1 MPPGYSR
8 PLLICSTLFLWVQ
21 EWWWCWYGVSNVS
34 TVPSHL
40 LEKLLGR
47 CARIY
52 RARHVRLRPLR
63 DPAVGRRPA
72 RRTVHPRHFRPE
84 RGEKVVDGV
93 RDDHTVVRGHQERD
107 HHTGQASAC
116 EHIHALKFGQA
127 KHARKGTHV
136 NHRRW
141 GAPDLVRS
149 HVIGMRAGGGGGCV
163 RHNET
168 QAISFVII
176 RIRSTMYHRVW
187 CRYMIYAEH
196 SHLGDGNYTH

>member
-47 CARIY
+47 CARIH

-72 RRTVHPRHFRPE
+72 RRTVHPRHLRPE

-116 EHIHALKFGQA
+116 TD
-127 KHARKGTHV
+127 KHNCITIWSSKARAERYTCQSQTMG
-136 NHRRW
+136 
-141 GAPDLVRS
+141 GGPDLVRS
-149 HVIGMRAGGGGGCV
+149 HVIGICAGGGGCV
-163 RHNET
+163 RHK
-168 QAISFVII
+168 Q
-176 RIRSTMYHRVW
+176 YH
-187 CRYMIYAEH
+187 
-196 SHLGDGNYTH
+196 L